1 MKETVKKRIFA
12 VPDCAALYRT
22 GGRTKFFFTQLAAK
36 TLAHLWW
43 LTRRR
48 ELDAS
53 LPPLIIGGSGGSGTR
68 AFLEI
73 ARRGGLFMGGQNRQE
88 SKDSEPFAQYF
99 ARRWRFKYLLA
110 GGRPSEAEIRR
121 MRRDLEKA
129 LVNHRL
135 GIPERD
141 AAWGLKFPF
150 SIYFLPF
157 LNEQLPGMRYLHV
170 IRDGRDMAFSPRQ
183 RALVRIG
190 HIFLRDQ
197 WPRLERQPQPVQSMA
212 LWSRINL
219 QAARYG
225 REAMGDR
232 YLRVRFEDLCA
243 DPRAVI
249 SRIFDFIGAPEP
261 NLDNACDEV
270 ASPPTIGRWRR
281 QDPELIPL
289 LLDEGREALDT
300 FGYGEKTRE

>member
-1 MKETVKKRIFA
+1 MKETIKKQIFT
-12 VPDCAALYRT
+12 VPGCMALYRT
-22 GGRTKFFFTQLAAK
+22 GGRAKFFFTRLAAK
-36 TLAHLWW
+36 TLAHLRW
-43 LTRRR
+43 LAKRR
-48 ELDAS
+48 ELGVS

-68 AFLEI
+68 VFLEI
-73 ARRGGLFMGGQNRQE
+73 ACRGGLFMGEQNRTN
-88 SKDSEPFAQYF
+88 SRDSEPFAQNF
-99 ARRWRFKYLLA
+99 VKKWRFKYLLA
-110 GGRPSEAEIRR
+110 GGRPSEPEVRR
-121 MRRDLEKA
+121 MRRDLDKA
-129 LVNHRL
+129 LVNHRR
-135 GIPERD
+135 GIPSRD
-141 AAWGLKFPF
+141 TAWGLKFPF
-150 SIYFLPF
+150 SIFFLPF

-225 REAMGDR
+225 REAMGER

-249 SRIFDFIGAPEP
+249 SRIFNFIGAPEP
-261 NLDNACDEV
+261 NLDNACAEV

-289 LLDEGREALDT
+289 LLEEGREALKT
-300 FGYGEKTRE
+300 FGYGEETRG